1 MLIMS
6 FDVKSPT
13 MTVRGGP
20 RISSRGGRVFWGTK
34 LELGTNLKEKEQIS
48 RQKVKN
54 SFKKVYH

>member
-1 MLIMS
+1 MS